1 MTLVIVCFCFCLFIF
16 LKIFFIW
23 GSFVFALSETHCSAV
38 EHVVVTVVV
47 VGVGESEAGFSVGG
61 CAKFLRNSKALPGI
75 FGEGL
80 ATSASFHQLPEAMST
95 VGLLGAGKS
104 SQDPVTVY
112 AFTAA
117 GPLLLGGKAWLVP
130 Q

>member
-80 ATSASFHQLPEAMST
+80 ATRANGLVASTNSLRPCPLWGCSEQVRVPRTLSLSMRLLQL
-95 VGLLGAGKS
+95 
-104 SQDPVTVY
+104 DHCY
-112 AFTAA
+112 
-117 GPLLLGGKAWLVP
+117 
-130 Q
+130 